1 MKDMA
6 FDAIDYVSAEA
17 KLEGYLANL
26 KDSVAT
32 LNKRIYELQ
41 TTLSQM
47 RSRVPQLKKEDQ
59 VPLEAVQFS
68 DKYEQL
74 NGI

>member
-6 FDAIDYVSAEA
+6 FDTIDYVSAEA

-32 LNKRIYELQ
+32 LNKRIEELQ

>member
-6 FDAIDYVSAEA
+6 FDTIDYVSAEA

-32 LNKRIYELQ
+32 LNKRIEELQ

-47 RSRVPQLKKEDQ
+47 RSRMPQLRKEDQ

>member
-6 FDAIDYVSAEA
+6 FDTIDYVSAEA
-17 KLEGYLANL
+17 KLEGYLTNL

-32 LNKRIYELQ
+32 LNRRIEELQ

-47 RSRVPQLKKEDQ
+47 RNKVPQLKKEDQ

-68 DKYEQL
+68 DKYNQL

>member
-6 FDAIDYVSAEA
+6 FDTIDYVSAEA

-32 LNKRIYELQ
+32 LNRRIDELQ

-47 RSRVPQLKKEDQ
+47 RSKVPQLKKEDQ